1 MLRVEARVDP
11 GQPAE
16 AAHQEARPDQQH
28 HRERHLGDD
37 QRAAQPGVR
46 GGAPHVLEQHV
57 HRGIRG
63 PQRRENAEAHAGQE
77 RDGAGEAEGE
87 KVEVD
92 LLAARQVRQ
101 QRSERVE
108 APGRERD
115 ADRAAGERQEGAL
128 GEELPHHAPAAGAE
142 RDADGDLAL
151 PRGGAREHEV
161 ADVGSGD
168 QEHERDR
175 APEDEQRRF
184 RVLDL
189 MLLEQ
194 LDVDGVVLV
203 GVGIQL
209 AETARHGVERFL
221 DLRDGHSRPHPGEAV
236 EAGMAA
242 ALLVAIG
249 EERERHEE
257 VGAGE
262 KAEVL
267 GQHAES
273 AFPKAVHEDHGAGRA
288 GLVVVRAVQPA
299 EDRLDAEFR
308 QEVCA
313 RHAAEDALRLAVAHQ
328 VEALAAHG
336 GEVAEEVGRELR
348 LPVGEVE
355 PGDRGLGKRRHVL
368 ADQQQPIRL
377 GERQRPQER
386 EADHAE
392 QHRVRADAE
401 RERERRDG
409 RESWRLAQGPDPV
422 ADVLNEAVHP
432 ARYSER
438 HASLGTP

>member
-1 MLRVEARVDP
+1 M
-11 GQPAE
+11 
-16 AAHQEARPDQQH
+16 
-28 HRERHLGDD
+28 
-37 QRAAQPGVR
+37 
-46 GGAPHVLEQHV
+46 

-63 PQRRENAEAHAGQE
+63 PQRREDAEAHSGQE

-108 APGRERD
+108 APGREGN
-115 ADRAAGERQEGAL
+115 AERAAGERQEGAL

-249 EERERHEE
+249 EQRERHEE

-262 KAEVL
+262 EAEVL
-267 GQHAES
+267 GQRADHGVAVAAQLDRLADDVRVAAES

-288 GLVVVRAVQPA
+288 WLVVVRAVQPA

-348 LPVGEVE
+348 LPVDEVE

-377 GERQRPQER
+377 GERQRAQER

-409 RESWRLAQGPDPV
+409 RESRRLAQGADAV